1 MSEKKYVEIEWRL
14 AGGVSTLESGF
25 QIGWIEDEQIPILC
39 LLADRNGEVFAKFFR
54 DKTIAAAKDPSR
66 AEQEAIEGVKKL
78 VLKW

>member
-1 MSEKKYVEIEWRL
+1 MPEEKYVEIDWTL

-25 QIGWIEDEQIPILC
+25 QIGWIKDEQIPIIC

-54 DKTIAAAKDPSR
+54 DKTIATAKGLSR